1 MIQRVARLLL
11 GLCVLVS
18 VVVGLDYFGGEV
30 SQIQH
35 NRQLDVEVDAY
46 FYSEVG
52 DPEEFLDESGR
63 YSLDRLHVNSF
74 DVKN

>member
-18 VVVGLDYFGGEV
+18 LAVGLDCFGGEV

-52 DPEEFLDESGR
+52 GLEEFLDKSGR
-63 YSLDRLHVNSF
+63 YWFDR
-74 DVKN
+74 

>member
-18 VVVGLDYFGGEV
+18 LVVGLDSLGGKV
-30 SQIQH
+30 NQIQH

-52 DPEEFLDESGR
+52 DLEEFLDESGR
-63 YSLDRLHVNSF
+63 YSLDR
-74 DVKN
+74 